1 MIKKITLLLCISF
14 FTQFLMAQDESR
26 SREKMKLVGKK
37 IYLGSRALT
46 ISDARDLS
54 VTLPEAYLYFNRAK
68 RIRDWNYFWGGYLGL
83 SALSSNTLSPNGNS
97 TYGVFGLLIGAIV
110 VPREIRRQ
118 KLIIKGIEAYNAKQL
133 NQ

>member
-14 FTQFLMAQDESR
+14 FTQFLMAQDETR
-26 SREKMKLVGKK
+26 SKEKMKLIGKK
-37 IYLGSRALT
+37 IYLGSRALS

-83 SALSSNTLSPNGNS
+83 TALSSNTLSPGRNS
-97 TYGVFGLLIGAIV
+97 SYGAFGLLIGIIV

-118 KLIIKGIEAYNAKQL
+118 KLIIKGIEVYNANHSK
-133 NQ
+133 

>member
-1 MIKKITLLLCISF
+1 MIQKITLLLCIVLL
-14 FTQFLMAQDESR
+14 TQFAYAQENTHTQ
-26 SREKMKLVGKK
+26 EKMKLVGKK
-37 IYLGSRALT
+37 IYLGNRPLS

-118 KLIIKGIEAYNAKQL
+118 KLIIKRLAAYNAKKL
-133 NQ
+133 NK

>member
-1 MIKKITLLLCISF
+1 MYFVFHSVSDGTRRNKIKRKNETCWQKNLPRKQGF
-14 FTQFLMAQDESR
+14 
-26 SREKMKLVGKK
+26 
-37 IYLGSRALT
+37 SRALS

-83 SALSSNTLSPNGNS
+83 SALSSNTLSPGRNS
-97 TYGVFGLLIGAIV
+97 SYGVFGLLIGIIV

-118 KLIIKGIEAYNAKQL
+118 KLIIKGIEVYNANHSK
-133 NQ
+133 

>member
-1 MIKKITLLLCISF
+1 MIKKITLLLCILL
-14 FTQFLMAQDESR
+14 FTQFLMAQDATR
-26 SREKMKLVGKK
+26 TREKMKLVGKK
-37 IYLGSRALT
+37 IYLGSRALS

-83 SALSSNTLSPNGNS
+83 SALSSNSLSPNQNS

-133 NQ
+133 N

>member
-14 FTQFLMAQDESR
+14 FTQFLIAQDETR
-26 SREKMKLVGKK
+26 SKEKMKLVGKK
-37 IYLGSRALT
+37 IYLGNRALS

-83 SALSSNTLSPNGNS
+83 SALSSNTLSPGRNS
-97 TYGVFGLLIGAIV
+97 SYGAFGLLIGIIV

-118 KLIIKGIEAYNAKQL
+118 KLIIKGIEAYNANHAK
-133 NQ
+133 

>member
-1 MIKKITLLLCISF
+1 MIQKITLLLCIVAL
-14 FTQFLMAQDESR
+14 TQFAYAQETMPAQ
-26 SREKMKLVGKK
+26 EKMKLVGKK
-37 IYLGSRALT
+37 IYLGNRPLS

-68 RIRDWNYFWGGYLGL
+68 RIREWNYFWGGYLGL

-110 VPREIRRQ
+110 IPREIRRQ

-133 NQ
+133 NK

>member
-14 FTQFLMAQDESR
+14 FTQFIMAQDETR
-26 SREKMKLVGKK
+26 SKEKMKLIGKK
-37 IYLGSRALT
+37 IYLGSRALS

-83 SALSSNTLSPNGNS
+83 SALSSNTLSPGRNS
-97 TYGVFGLLIGAIV
+97 SYGVFGLLIGIIV

-118 KLIIKGIEAYNAKQL
+118 KLIIKGIEVYNANHSK
-133 NQ
+133 

>member
-1 MIKKITLLLCISF
+1 MIKKITLLLCICF
-14 FTQFLMAQDESR
+14 FTQFLMAQEETR

-46 ISDARDLS
+46 IADARDLS

-83 SALSSNTLSPNGNS
+83 TALSSNTLSPGRNS
-97 TYGVFGLLIGAIV
+97 SYGAFGLLIGIIV

-118 KLIIKGIEAYNAKQL
+118 KLIIKGIEAYNANHSK
-133 NQ
+133 

>member
-46 ISDARDLS
+46 IADARDLS

-83 SALSSNTLSPNGNS
+83 SALSSNTLSPNQNS

>member
-1 MIKKITLLLCISF
+1 MKKITLLLCISLF
-14 FTQFLMAQDESR
+14 AQFLMAQDETR

-37 IYLGSRALT
+37 IYLGSRALS

-83 SALSSNTLSPNGNS
+83 TALSSNSLSPNQNP
-97 TYGVFGLLIGAIV
+97 TYGAFGLLIGIIV
-110 VPREIRRQ
+110 VPREIKRQ
-118 KLIIKGIEAYNAKQL
+118 KLIIKGIEAYNA
-133 NQ
+133 NQSK

>member
-14 FTQFLMAQDESR
+14 FAQFLMAQDETR

-37 IYLGSRALT
+37 IYLGNRALS

-83 SALSSNTLSPNGNS
+83 SALSSNTLSPGRNS
-97 TYGVFGLLIGAIV
+97 SYGVFGLLIGIIV

-118 KLIIKGIEAYNAKQL
+118 KLIIKGIEAYNA
-133 NQ
+133 NQSK

>member
-14 FTQFLMAQDESR
+14 FTQFLMAQDETR

-37 IYLGSRALT
+37 IYLGNRALS

-68 RIRDWNYFWGGYLGL
+68 RIRDWNYFWTGYLGL
-83 SALSSNTLSPNGNS
+83 SAISSNTLSPNQNS
-97 TYGVFGLLIGAIV
+97 SYGFFGLLIGAIV

-118 KLIIKGIEAYNAKQL
+118 KLIIKGIEAYNAKHL
-133 NQ
+133 K

>member
-14 FTQFLMAQDESR
+14 FTQFLMAQDETR

-37 IYLGSRALT
+37 IYLGSSPLS

-83 SALSSNTLSPNGNS
+83 SALSSNSLSPNQNS

-133 NQ
+133 N

>member
-14 FTQFLMAQDESR
+14 FTQFLMAQDVTR
-26 SREKMKLVGKK
+26 TREKMKLVGKK
-37 IYLGSRALT
+37 IYLGSRALS

-83 SALSSNTLSPNGNS
+83 SALSSNTLSPNQS
-97 TYGVFGLLIGAIV
+97 SSYGAFGLLIGIIV

-118 KLIIKGIEAYNAKQL
+118 KLIIKGIETYNANHSK
-133 NQ
+133 

>member
-1 MIKKITLLLCISF
+1 MIQKITLLLCIVLLSQLVYAQENTR
-14 FTQFLMAQDESR
+14 TQ
-26 SREKMKLVGKK
+26 EKMKLVGKK
-37 IYLGSRALT
+37 IYLGNRALS

-68 RIRDWNYFWGGYLGL
+68 RIRDWNYFWAGYLGL

-133 NQ
+133 NK